1 MPPDWYLACSQGDS
15 PEGSVLKITLQHQ
28 DGMRFR
34 AEARRHRLIV
44 DQPAE
49 EGATDQGMSPA
60 ELLLV
65 SLGTCVGQFVAQ
77 YLRLHSLPSERLD
90 VRVEADRC
98 GPLRMSNFRVHVVAP
113 GLTERQLRAL
123 EKSLPSGLV
132 QTAITQPN
140 SLTVSAGASAE

>member
-1 MPPDWYLACSQGDS
+1 M
-15 PEGSVLKITLQHQ
+15 KITLQHL
-28 DGMRFR
+28 DGLRFR

-49 EGATDQGMSPA
+49 DGATDQGMSPA

-77 YLRLHSLPSERLD
+77 YLRLRSLPSEGLEI
-90 VRVEADRC
+90 RVEADRG

-113 GLTERQLRAL
+113 GLTDRQLRAL
-123 EKSLPSGLV
+123 EKSLPCGLV

-140 SLTVSAGASAE
+140 VLTVSAAASPARD